1 MSDKREYADYP
12 GRTWGQRMDDDYQ
25 ALLRVA
31 RLVKAWINLYNDGPL
46 PNFASWQE
54 AVKEIEDALKDVKH
68 LL

>member
-1 MSDKREYADYP
+1 MSEFFGDAIWELWREAQDEH
-12 GRTWGQRMDDDYQ
+12 Q
-25 ALLRVA
+25 ALLNVA
-31 RLVKAWINLYNDGPL
+31 RAIKAWINLYNDGPL